1 MLSKLRKEEMF
12 TLLKLELFK
21 IIKRPRTYI
30 GFGSV
35 FFIVLAFQVSM
46 YFQGQSIISF
56 ILDNLETTFRMEG
69 SIINAN
75 LVTYILL
82 NSLMIHIP
90 ILICLVTGDIIS
102 GESSQGTIRLILQKP
117 FSRMQIYGAKVIS
130 GVIYTLALMLL
141 MGLSAYGIGY
151 LLFGNGDLVVVKVG
165 INIFNQND
173 LIWRFFWAF
182 IIGTL
187 SMLVVTALSIMISS
201 FSTNSIVPI
210 VGTIAIIIVLNVLT
224 VLGYSL
230 FEPILPYVFTT
241 HFNKWQE
248 LFEFTIDFG
257 EVYLTLFVQIAY
269 ILTFLTI
276 GAIHFKNKDILS

>member
-1 MLSKLRKEEMF
+1 MF

-21 IIKRPRTYI
+21 IFKRPRTYI
-30 GFGSV
+30 GFGSI
-35 FFIVLAFQVSM
+35 FFIVIAFLVSM

-69 SIINAN
+69 NIINAN

-82 NSLMIHIP
+82 NTLMIHIP

-102 GESSQGTIRLILQKP
+102 GESSVGTIRLILQKP
-117 FSRMQIYGAKVIS
+117 YTRLKIYSAKVIAS
-130 GVIYTLALMLL
+130 VIYTLALMLL
-141 MGLSAYGIGY
+141 MGATAYGIGY
-151 LLFGNGDLVVVKVG
+151 LLFGNGDLVVVKAG

-182 IIGTL
+182 IIGTT
-187 SMLVVTALSIMISS
+187 SMLVVTSLSIMISS

-210 VGTIAIIIVLNVLT
+210 VGTIAIIIILNVLT

-230 FEPILPYVFTT
+230 FEPILPYIFTS

-248 LFEFTIDFG
+248 LFEFTIDFQ
-257 EVYLTLFVQIAY
+257 EIYLTLFVQIAY
-269 ILTFLTI
+269 IFIFLI
-276 GAIHFKNKDILS
+276 SGAIHFIKKDILS

>member
-1 MLSKLRKEEMF
+1 MF

-21 IIKRPRTYI
+21 IFKRPRTYI

-35 FFIVLAFQVSM
+35 FFIVLAFLVSM

-69 SIINAN
+69 NIINAS

-102 GESSQGTIRLILQKP
+102 GESSVGTIRLILQKP
-117 FSRMQIYGAKVIS
+117 YSRLKIYIAKVLASI
-130 GVIYTLALMLL
+130 IYTLALMLL
-141 MGLSAYGIGY
+141 MGATAYGIGY
-151 LLFGNGDLVVVKVG
+151 LLFGNGDLVVVKTG

-182 IIGTL
+182 VIGTT
-187 SMLVVTALSIMISS
+187 SMLVVTSLSIMISS

-230 FEPILPYVFTT
+230 FEPILPYIFTS

-248 LFEFTIDFG
+248 LFEFTIDFQ
-257 EVYLTLFVQIAY
+257 EIYLTLFVQIAY
-269 ILTFLTI
+269 IFIFLI
-276 GAIHFKNKDILS
+276 SGAIHFIKKDILS

>member
-1 MLSKLRKEEMF
+1 MF

-21 IIKRPRTYI
+21 IFKRPRTYI

-35 FFIVLAFQVSM
+35 FFIVLAFLVSM

-69 SIINAN
+69 NIINAS

-102 GESSQGTIRLILQKP
+102 GESSVGTIRLILQKP
-117 FSRMQIYGAKVIS
+117 YSRLKIYIAKVLASI
-130 GVIYTLALMLL
+130 IYTLALMLL
-141 MGLSAYGIGY
+141 MGATAYGIGY
-151 LLFGNGDLVVVKVG
+151 LLFGNGDLVVVKTG

-182 IIGTL
+182 IIGTT
-187 SMLVVTALSIMISS
+187 SMLVVTSLSIMISS
-201 FSTNSIVPI
+201 YSTNSIVPI

-230 FEPILPYVFTT
+230 FEPILPYIFTS

-248 LFEFTIDFG
+248 LFEFTIDFQ
-257 EVYLTLFVQIAY
+257 EIYLTLFVQIAY
-269 ILTFLTI
+269 IFIFLI
-276 GAIHFKNKDILS
+276 SGAIHFIKKDILS